1 MNLLNSLSR
10 VLSNRLT
17 SKTDAESYTSS
28 PLSPLEQISVL
39 AGGDGNVVSMKVCA
53 LTRLRVELKSPVSL
67 TLSQLP
73 APFVGLLPINER
85 VIYLVAAEDISH
97 WSV

>member
-10 VLSNRLT
+10 VLSNRPSSKIDTQSFLT
-17 SKTDAESYTSS
+17 PSS
-28 PLSPLEQISVL
+28 PPLEQVSVL
-39 AGGDGNVVSMKVCA
+39 AGGDENVVSMKVCA